1 MGHVEEKAEAKKE
14 EEEEEEEHDVPER
27 GRW

>member
-14 EEEEEEEHDVPER
+14 EEEEEEHDVPER